1 MTEPS
6 PAIRFDEIRE
16 LIRNLPGPDLEAG
29 TAVRQ
34 RDRQLVK
41 PRGALGRLEDIAFF
55 MASWQGQAP
64 PRLRH
69 PRIAV
74 FAGNHGVAAAK
85 PVSAYPPAVTAQMV
99 EVFQTGGGAINKLAE
114 LADADLRVYEL
125 DLGSPTADFSQ
136 GPAMTELGCAQ
147 AMAYGM
153 MAVDQGLHVLALGEV
168 GIGNTTAAAALSHAL
183 FGGTAA
189 DWVGPGSGVEG
200 ERLRAKTAAV
210 EAGVLANSAEMT
222 DPLEALRCLG
232 GYELAAIA
240 GAILAARLA
249 RTPVLLDGYAVTAVA
264 AVLWAIDA
272 KAIDHCLV
280 AHLSTEPGH
289 ARLLDRLG
297 RTALLDLRMG
307 LGEASGAALAIPI
320 LRAAVDCHAGMATF
334 EAGGVSHAV

>member
-136 GPAMTELGCAQ
+136 GPAMTEPGCAQ

-183 FGGTAA
+183 FGGRAA

-210 EAGVLANSAEMT
+210 EAGVLANSAAMT

-334 EAGGVSHAV
+334 EAGGVSRAV